1 MKLDLNCDLGEG
13 EPLAK
18 TRALMRSITS
28 ANVACGGHAGNLDT
42 MEACVRLAKQFKVRV
57 GAHPGVPAN
66 FGRGEI
72 SLSPQELQLLVLQQA
87 GALGRICASHRVQ
100 LHHVKLHGSLYHLT
114 EDNEPLARAYLSA
127 MQRWFPNVIFYV
139 RAGGRVA
146 KLARKLQLSVW
157 EEAFVDRA
165 YHDDG
170 SLVARSESGAV
181 LSNAKEIA
189 MRIEQLFKKRVVES
203 IDGAP
208 VPMRAQTL
216 CVHSDTPKA
225 AKIAA
230 FCRKAIDQ
238 L

>member
-28 ANVACGGHAGNLDT
+28 ANVACGGHAGNLDS
-42 MEACVRLAKQFKVRV
+42 MDACVRLAKQFKVRV

-87 GALGRICASHRVQ
+87 GALGRICASHRVK
-100 LHHVKLHGSLYHLT
+100 LHHIKLHGSLYHLT
-114 EDNEPLARAYLSA
+114 EANKRLASAYLSA
-127 MQRWFPNVIFYV
+127 VRRWFPQVIIYA

-146 KLARKLQLSVW
+146 KLAPKVRVAVW
-157 EEAFVDRA
+157 EEAFADRA

-170 SLVARSESGAV
+170 SLVARNESGAV
-181 LSNAKEIA
+181 LSNTKEIA

-216 CVHSDTPKA
+216 CVHSDTLNA

>member
-1 MKLDLNCDLGEG
+1 
-13 EPLAK
+13 
-18 TRALMRSITS
+18 
-28 ANVACGGHAGNLDT
+28 
-42 MEACVRLAKQFKVRV
+42 
-57 GAHPGVPAN
+57 
-66 FGRGEI
+66 
-72 SLSPQELQLLVLQQA
+72 
-87 GALGRICASHRVQ
+87 
-100 LHHVKLHGSLYHLT
+100 
-114 EDNEPLARAYLSA
+114 

-208 VPMRAQTL
+208 VPMQAQTL
-216 CVHSDTPKA
+216 CVHSDTLNA
-225 AKIAA
+225 AKIAVL
-230 FCRKAIDQ
+230 CRKVIDQ
-238 L
+238 R